1 MFSTMENTFLLLNLF
16 GATIRLWLAY
26 HKPLCLKISEHF
38 IFLGLLVELSNFSW
52 KINQKILYPA
62 TYFPVIVRF
71 SIFSRELNLVLG
83 KGVMCVKNIVNW
95 LSFPHLQITKS
106 KLIGL
111 PMTISV
117 QLLTTLFL
125 ENYITSISNPPGL
138 IPFWI
143 RILSTFYLIP
153 EFKLRKLKYQMNL
166 HMNYPSQMM
175 LSFHQIQFLST
186 NVHIL

>member
-1 MFSTMENTFLLLNLF
+1 MVGLPQTTVSEDIRTFHISRTARRAIQLILKDKPENIISSDLLPRDREVF
-16 GATIRLWLAY
+16 Y
-26 HKPLCLKISEHF
+26 
-38 IFLGLLVELSNFSW
+38 
-52 KINQKILYPA
+52 
-62 TYFPVIVRF
+62 
-71 SIFSRELNLVLG
+71 FSRELNLVLG

-186 NVHIL
+186 NVQIL